1 MKLDYIYSSN
11 INNNCIKILRDP
23 GIFSDSGSLLEYF
36 LGESKYGYI
45 STLIE
50 IMLLNRINLNFI
62 FDANLWNKEIE
73 TLQNFIELKY
83 LIFINDKSL
92 LDKFNFLNI
101 ADEIK
106 YLEKVIKEK
115 DFKDSYSN
123 QIENNSNIFKNEEI
137 KKRKEIFP
145 STNTRKIDFSEY
157 DDLTIKEIKDRFK
170 DKNTNYEEKMFYKS
184 LLSYRTERK

>member
-11 INNNCIKILRDP
+11 INNNCIKILRGP
-23 GIFSDSGSLLEYF
+23 EIFSNSGSLLEYF

-92 LDKFNFLNI
+92 SRYAPNLN
-101 ADEIK
+101 
-106 YLEKVIKEK
+106 
-115 DFKDSYSN
+115 N
-123 QIENNSNIFKNEEI
+123 
-137 KKRKEIFP
+137 
-145 STNTRKIDFSEY
+145 
-157 DDLTIKEIKDRFK
+157 
-170 DKNTNYEEKMFYKS
+170 
-184 LLSYRTERK
+184 